1 MKSHPGLAI
10 AKDLLWQFDKVSP
23 RLLSSHLS
31 HMDFITLKKAL
42 DLGVNIYKVTSY
54 ETITNDHVT
63 QYCGSLLMIC
73 VSV

>member
-1 MKSHPGLAI
+1 
-10 AKDLLWQFDKVSP
+10 
-23 RLLSSHLS
+23 
-31 HMDFITLKKAL
+31 MDFITLKKAL